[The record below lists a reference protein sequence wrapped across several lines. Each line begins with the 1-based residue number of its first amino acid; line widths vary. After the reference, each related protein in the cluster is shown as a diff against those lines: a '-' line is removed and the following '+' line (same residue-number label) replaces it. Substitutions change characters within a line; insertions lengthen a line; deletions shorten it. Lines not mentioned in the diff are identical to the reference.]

1 MPLDQMS
8 GVHIALAGFVSSI
21 PFDNTKEY
29 DDYLARLKAV
39 PKVVRSGDRTLR
51 SRACATR

>member
-39 PKVVRSGDRTLR
+39 PKLFDQVTEWR